1 MKKIKGR
8 PHYYKNNHGDIY
20 YMKKVVFPNG
30 RVKQIYAKN
39 SKEWD
44 KKYQAALD
52 STTAIVTA
60 INKYSKKTFGQI
72 TKEYLG
78 AQETWKPQTFIRKK
92 MFWDNEILPTFKN
105 TIVSQLASDDVE
117 EFYKNI
123 ESESSIKKVI
133 EVHKVLSSFISW
145 NIEENKCLS
154 SNPINSGVIK
164 RIKRIDR
171 LEKLEAK
178 SKLSIADIETEER
191 LSLEEVKYVL
201 REVRDAKEEI
211 IYHLQIMH
219 GLRIGEALGMTH
231 ENIDL
236 ANNVVHVRQQSSQIS
251 LNKIKGTRYEKNIN
265 SHGSIRSLKTE
276 ESYRQLPLQPATR
289 EILLG
294 AEDKRGLV
302 FKNGNGK
309 VMTRTNY
316 TRRYFKPLI
325 NRLGLNISKTHAL
338 RGFFASHHF
347 DRGTNPVLI
356 QKMMGHK
363 DLKTTMKH
371 YAKPIEETA
380 DKNRFIMSELAI

>member
-8 PHYYKNNHGDIY
+8 PHYYKSNGSTY
-20 YMKKVVFPNG
+20 YMKNVTLPNG
-30 RVKQIYAKN
+30 RVKQISAKD

-44 KKYQAALD
+44 IKYQN
-52 STTAIVTA
+52 AIEEIEATSKSKS
-60 INKYSKKTFGQI
+60 KYSKMTFGQI

-78 AQETWKPQTFIRKK
+78 AEETWKPQTFIRKK

-105 TIVSQLASDDVE
+105 IIVSQLASEDVE
-117 EFYKNI
+117 ELYKNI

-133 EVHKVLSSFISW
+133 EVHKVLSAFISW

-154 SNPINSGVIK
+154 TNPINPGVIK

-178 SKLSIADIETEER
+178 SKQSIADIEAEET
-191 LSLEEVKYVL
+191 LSLEEVKYIL
-201 REVRDAKEEI
+201 REVRDSREEI
-211 IYHLQIMH
+211 IFHLQIMH
-219 GLRIGEALGMTH
+219 GLRIGEALGMTF

-236 ANNVVHVRQQSSQIS
+236 DNNTLHVRQQSSQVS
-251 LNKIKGTRYEKNIN
+251 LNKIKGTRYEKDIN

-302 FKNGNGK
+302 YKNSNGR

-316 TRRYFKPLI
+316 AQRYFKPLVK
-325 NRLGLNISKTHAL
+325 RLGLNISKTHAL

-380 DKNRFIMSELAI
+380 DKNRFMMSELAV

>member
-8 PHYYKNNHGDIY
+8 PHYYKQNGKTY
-20 YMKKVVFPNG
+20 YMKKVTLPN
-30 RVKQIYAKN
+30 RLVKYIYAKN
-39 SKEWD
+39 SKDWD
-44 KKYQAALD
+44 IKYQAAIES
-52 STTAIVTA
+52 STSTASA
-60 INKYSKKTFGQI
+60 KNKYSKKTFAQI
-72 TKEYLG
+72 SNEYLA

-117 EFYKNI
+117 GFYKNI

-154 SNPINSGVIK
+154 SNPINAGVIK

-178 SKLSIADIETEER
+178 SKQSIADIETEER

-201 REVRDAKEEI
+201 REVRDTKEEI

-219 GLRIGEALGMTH
+219 GLRIGEALGMTY

-236 ANNVVHVRQQSSQIS
+236 ANNILHVRQQSSQIS
-251 LNKIKGTRYEKNIN
+251 LNKIKGTRYEKDIN
-265 SHGSIRSLKTE
+265 THGSIRSLKTE

-316 TRRYFKPLI
+316 AQRYFKPLVK
-325 NRLGLNISKTHAL
+325 RLGFNITKTHAL

-347 DRGTNPVLI
+347 DRGTNPVMI

-380 DKNRFIMSELAI
+380 DKNRFMMSELAL

>member
-8 PHYYKNNHGDIY
+8 PHYYKSSIGNVY
-20 YMKKVVFPNG
+20 YMKNVTLPNG
-30 RVKQIYAKN
+30 IAKQIYAKN
-39 SKEWD
+39 SKDWD
-44 KKYQAALD
+44 IKYQN
-52 STTAIVTA
+52 AIAEIETISIA
-60 INKYSKKTFGQI
+60 KNKYSKKTFGQI
-72 TKEYLG
+72 TKEYLS

-105 TIVSQLASDDVE
+105 TIVSRLASEDVE

-154 SNPINSGVIK
+154 SNPINEGVIK

-178 SKLSIADIETEER
+178 SRQSIADIEAEET
-191 LSLEEVKYVL
+191 LSLEEVKYIL
-201 REVRDAKEEI
+201 REVRDSKEEI
-211 IYHLQIMH
+211 IFHLQIMH
-219 GLRIGEALGMTH
+219 GLRIGEALGMTI

-236 ANNVVHVRQQSSQIS
+236 DNNTLHVRQQSSQIS
-251 LNKIKGTRYEKNIN
+251 LNKIKGTRYEKDIN

-294 AEDKRGLV
+294 TEDKRGLV
-302 FKNGNGK
+302 FKNANGK

-316 TRRYFKPLI
+316 AQRYFKPLVK
-325 NRLGLNISKTHAL
+325 RLGLNISKTHAL

-371 YAKPIEETA
+371 YAKPIEETV
-380 DKNRFIMSELAI
+380 DKNRYMMSELAV

>member
-1 MKKIKGR
+1 MKRIKGR
-8 PHYYKNNHGDIY
+8 PHYFKQNGKTY
-20 YMKKVVFPNG
+20 YMKKVTLPNG
-30 RVKQIYAKN
+30 LVKYIYAKN
-39 SKEWD
+39 SKDWD
-44 KKYQAALD
+44 IKYQNAID
-52 STTAIVTA
+52 EINTKSTAK
-60 INKYSKKTFGQI
+60 NKYSKKTFGQI
-72 TKEYLG
+72 TKEYLAG
-78 AQETWKPQTFIRKK
+78 QETWKPQTFIRKK

-105 TIVSQLASDDVE
+105 IIVSQLSSEDVE
-117 EFYKNI
+117 ELYKNI

-133 EVHKVLSSFISW
+133 EVHKVLSAFISW

-154 SNPINSGVIK
+154 TNPINPGVIK

-178 SKLSIADIETEER
+178 SKQSIADIEAEET
-191 LSLEEVKYVL
+191 LSLEEVKYIL
-201 REVRDAKEEI
+201 REVRDSREEI
-211 IYHLQIMH
+211 IFHLQIMH
-219 GLRIGEALGMTH
+219 GLRIGEALGMTF

-236 ANNVVHVRQQSSQIS
+236 DNNTLHVRQQSSQVS
-251 LNKIKGTRYEKNIN
+251 LNKIKGTRYEKDIN

-302 FKNGNGK
+302 YKNSNGR

-316 TRRYFKPLI
+316 AQRYFKPLVK
-325 NRLGLNISKTHAL
+325 RLGLNISKTHAL

-380 DKNRFIMSELAI
+380 DKNRFMMSELAI

>member
-8 PHYYKNNHGDIY
+8 PHYYKNNKGAIY
-20 YMKKVVFPNG
+20 YMKNVTLPNG

-39 SKEWD
+39 SKVWD
-44 KKYQAALD
+44 IKHQNAIAEIEAT
-52 STTAIVTA
+52 TTAK
-60 INKYSKKTFGQI
+60 NKYSKMTFGQI

-78 AQETWKPQTFIRKK
+78 AEETWKPQTFIRKK
-92 MFWDNEILPTFKN
+92 TYWDNEILPTFKN
-105 TIVSQLASDDVE
+105 TIVSQLASEDVE

-123 ESESSIKKVI
+123 ESESSIKKVL
-133 EVHKVLSSFISW
+133 EVHKVLSAFISW

-154 SNPINSGVIK
+154 SNPINAGVIK

-178 SKLSIADIETEER
+178 SKQSIADIEAEDT
-191 LSLEEVKYVL
+191 LSLEEVKYML
-201 REVRDAKEEI
+201 REVRDSKEEVI
-211 IYHLQIMH
+211 FHLQIMH
-219 GLRIGEALGMTH
+219 GLRIGEALGMTF

-236 ANNVVHVRQQSSQIS
+236 VNNTLHVRQQSVQIS
-251 LNKIKGTRYEKNIN
+251 LNKIKGTRYEKDIN

-294 AEDKRGLV
+294 AQDKRGLV
-302 FKNGNGK
+302 YKNANGK

-316 TRRYFKPLI
+316 AQRYFKPLVK
-325 NRLGLNISKTHAL
+325 RLGLNISKTHAL

-380 DKNRFIMSELAI
+380 DRNKFMMSELAI

>member
-8 PHYYKNNHGDIY
+8 PHYYKSSIGNVY
-20 YMKKVVFPNG
+20 YMKNVTLPNG

-39 SKEWD
+39 SKDWD
-44 KKYQAALD
+44 IKYQAAID
-52 STTAIVTA
+52 SSTATA
-60 INKYSKKTFGQI
+60 TAKNKYSKKTFAQI
-72 TKEYLG
+72 TKEYLA

-92 MFWDNEILPTFKN
+92 MFWDNEILPIFKN

-133 EVHKVLSSFISW
+133 EVHKVLSSFINW
-145 NIEENKCLS
+145 NIEENKCLF
-154 SNPINSGVIK
+154 SNPINAGVIK

-171 LEKLEAK
+171 LEKLEAI
-178 SKLSIADIETEER
+178 SKQSIADIETEES

-201 REVRDAKEEI
+201 REVRDTKEEI

-219 GLRIGEALGMTH
+219 GLRIGEALGMTY

-236 ANNVVHVRQQSSQIS
+236 ANNILHVRQQSSQIS
-251 LNKIKGTRYEKNIN
+251 LNKIKGTRYEKDIN

-289 EILLG
+289 EILLAG
-294 AEDKRGLV
+294 EEKTGLV
-302 FKNGNGK
+302 YKNRNGK

-316 TRRYFKPLI
+316 AQRYFKPLVK
-325 NRLGLNISKTHAL
+325 RLGLNITKTHAL

-380 DKNRFIMSELAI
+380 DKNRFMMSELAV

>member
-8 PHYYKNNHGDIY
+8 PHYYKSSIGNVY
-20 YMKKVVFPNG
+20 YMKNVTLPNG

-39 SKEWD
+39 SKDWD
-44 KKYQAALD
+44 IKYQ
-52 STTAIVTA
+52 TAIDSSTA
-60 INKYSKKTFGQI
+60 TATAKNKYSKKTFAQI

-154 SNPINSGVIK
+154 SNPINGGVIK

-178 SKLSIADIETEER
+178 SKQSIADIEADET

-201 REVRDAKEEI
+201 REVRDTKEEI

-219 GLRIGEALGMTH
+219 GLRIGEALGMTF

-236 ANNVVHVRQQSSQIS
+236 DNNTLHVRQQSSQIS
-251 LNKIKGTRYEKNIN
+251 LNKIKGTRYEKDIN

-289 EILLG
+289 EILLEG
-294 AEDKRGLV
+294 EEKTGLV
-302 FKNGNGK
+302 YKNRNGK

-316 TRRYFKPLI
+316 AQRYFKPLVK
-325 NRLGLNISKTHAL
+325 RLGLNISKTHAL

-371 YAKPIEETA
+371 YTKPIIETA
-380 DKNRFIMSELAI
+380 NKNLYMMSELAV

>member
-1 MKKIKGR
+1 MKRIKGR
-8 PHYYKNNHGDIY
+8 PHYYKNDKGNVY
-20 YMKKVVFPNG
+20 YMKKVTLPNG
-30 RVKQIYAKN
+30 KYSQITAKN
-39 SKEWD
+39 SYEWD

-60 INKYSKKTFGQI
+60 KNRYSKKTFGQI
-72 TKEYLG
+72 TKEYLA

-92 MFWDNEILPTFKN
+92 MFWDNEILPIFKN
-105 TIVSQLASDDVE
+105 TVVSQLASDDVE
-117 EFYKNI
+117 RFYKDI

-178 SKLSIADIETEER
+178 SKQSIADIETEER

-201 REVRDAKEEI
+201 REVRDTKEEI

-219 GLRIGEALGMTH
+219 GLRIGEALGMTY

-236 ANNVVHVRQQSSQIS
+236 ANNILHVRQQSSQIS
-251 LNKIKGTRYEKNIN
+251 LNKIKGTRYEKDIN

-347 DRGTNPVLI
+347 DRGTNPVMI

-380 DKNRFIMSELAI
+380 DKNRFMMSELAL

>member
-1 MKKIKGR
+1 MKRIKGR
-8 PHYYKNNHGDIY
+8 PHYFKQNGKTY
-20 YMKKVVFPNG
+20 YMKNVTLPNG
-30 RVKQIYAKN
+30 RVKQITAKD
-39 SKEWD
+39 SKDWD
-44 KKYQAALD
+44 IKYQNAID
-52 STTAIVTA
+52 EINTKSTAK
-60 INKYSKKTFGQI
+60 NKYSKKTFGQI
-72 TKEYLG
+72 TKEYLAG
-78 AQETWKPQTFIRKK
+78 QETWKPQTFIRKK

-105 TIVSQLASDDVE
+105 IIVSQLASEDVE
-117 EFYKNI
+117 ELYKNI

-133 EVHKVLSSFISW
+133 EVHKVLSAFISW

-154 SNPINSGVIK
+154 TNPINPGVIK

-178 SKLSIADIETEER
+178 SKQSIADIEAEET
-191 LSLEEVKYVL
+191 LSLEEVKYIL
-201 REVRDAKEEI
+201 REVRDSREEI
-211 IYHLQIMH
+211 IFHLQIMH
-219 GLRIGEALGMTH
+219 GLRIGEALGMTF

-236 ANNVVHVRQQSSQIS
+236 DNNTLHVRQQSSQVS
-251 LNKIKGTRYEKNIN
+251 LNKIKGTRYEKDIN

-302 FKNGNGK
+302 YKNSNGR

-316 TRRYFKPLI
+316 AQRYFKPLVK
-325 NRLGLNISKTHAL
+325 RLGLNISKTHAL

-380 DKNRFIMSELAI
+380 DKNKYMMSELAI

>member
-1 MKKIKGR
+1 MK
-8 PHYYKNNHGDIY
+8 N
-20 YMKKVVFPNG
+20 VTLPNG

-39 SKEWD
+39 SKDWD
-44 KKYQAALD
+44 IKYQ
-52 STTAIVTA
+52 TAIDSSTA
-60 INKYSKKTFGQI
+60 TATAKNKYSKKTFAQI

-154 SNPINSGVIK
+154 SNPLNGGVIK

-178 SKLSIADIETEER
+178 SKQSIADIEADET

-201 REVRDAKEEI
+201 REVRDTKEEI

-219 GLRIGEALGMTH
+219 GLRIGEALGMTF

-236 ANNVVHVRQQSSQIS
+236 DNNTLHVRQQSSQIS
-251 LNKIKGTRYEKNIN
+251 LNKIKGTRYEKDIN

-289 EILLG
+289 EILLEG
-294 AEDKRGLV
+294 EEKTGLV
-302 FKNGNGK
+302 YKNRNGK

-316 TRRYFKPLI
+316 AQRYFKPLVK
-325 NRLGLNISKTHAL
+325 RLGLNISKTHAL

-371 YAKPIEETA
+371 YTKPIIETA
-380 DKNRFIMSELAI
+380 NKNLYMMSELAI

>member
-1 MKKIKGR
+1 
-8 PHYYKNNHGDIY
+8 
-20 YMKKVVFPNG
+20 MKKVTLPNG
-30 RVKQIYAKN
+30 RVKQITAKN

-44 KKYQAALD
+44 IKYQN
-52 STTAIVTA
+52 AIDEINTKSIA
-60 INKYSKKTFGQI
+60 KNKYSKKTFSQI
-72 TKEYLG
+72 TKEYLA

-117 EFYKNI
+117 KFYINI

-154 SNPINSGVIK
+154 SNPINGGVIK

-178 SKLSIADIETEER
+178 SKQSIADIETEET
-191 LSLEEVKYVL
+191 LSLEEVKYIL
-201 REVRDAKEEI
+201 REVRDSKEEI
-211 IYHLQIMH
+211 IYQLQIMH
-219 GLRIGEALGMTH
+219 GLRIGEALGMTY

-236 ANNVVHVRQQSSQIS
+236 LNNILHVRQQSSQIS
-251 LNKIKGTRYEKNIN
+251 LNKIKGTRYEKDIN

-294 AEDKRGLV
+294 ASETRGLV
-302 FKNGNGK
+302 FKNSNGR

-316 TRRYFKPLI
+316 TQRFFKPLI

-347 DRGTNPVLI
+347 DRGTNPILI

-371 YAKPIEETA
+371 YAKPIEETS
-380 DKNRFIMSELAI
+380 DKNRFMMSELAV

>member
-1 MKKIKGR
+1 MKSVKGR
-8 PHYYKNNHGDIY
+8 PHYYKQYGKTY
-20 YMKKVVFPNG
+20 YMKNVTLPNG
-30 RVKQIYAKN
+30 RVKQITAKD

-44 KKYQAALD
+44 IKYQN
-52 STTAIVTA
+52 AIEEIEATSKSKS
-60 INKYSKKTFGQI
+60 KYSKMTFGQI

-78 AQETWKPQTFIRKK
+78 AEETWKPQTFIRKK
-92 MFWDNEILPTFKN
+92 TYWDNEILPTFKN
-105 TIVSQLASDDVE
+105 TIVSQLASEDVE

-123 ESESSIKKVI
+123 ESESSIKKVL
-133 EVHKVLSSFISW
+133 EVHKVLSAFISW

-154 SNPINSGVIK
+154 SNPINAGVIK

-178 SKLSIADIETEER
+178 SRQSIADVKAEDT
-191 LSLEEVKYVL
+191 LSLEEVKYML
-201 REVRDAKEEI
+201 REVRDSKEEVI
-211 IYHLQIMH
+211 FHLQIMH
-219 GLRIGEALGMTH
+219 GLRIGEALGMTF

-236 ANNVVHVRQQSSQIS
+236 VNNTLHVRQQSVQIS
-251 LNKIKGTRYEKNIN
+251 LNKIKGTRYEKDIN

-294 AEDKRGLV
+294 AQDKRGLV
-302 FKNGNGK
+302 YKNANGK

-316 TRRYFKPLI
+316 DRRHFKPLVKK
-325 NRLGLNISKTHAL
+325 LGLNISKTHAL

-347 DRGTNPVLI
+347 DRGTNPVMI

-380 DKNRFIMSELAI
+380 DKNRFMMSELAV